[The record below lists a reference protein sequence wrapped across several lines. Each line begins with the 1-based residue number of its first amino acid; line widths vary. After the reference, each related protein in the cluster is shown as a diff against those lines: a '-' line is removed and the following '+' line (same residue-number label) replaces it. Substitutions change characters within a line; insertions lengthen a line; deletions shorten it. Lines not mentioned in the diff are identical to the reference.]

1 MIDHQ
6 NAILVLDDGTE
17 FHGKSFGVD
26 GASTGEVVFNT
37 AMTGYQEIITDP
49 SYDSQIIT
57 FTNPHIGNT
66 GINMQDTESK
76 KIYCSGIIIRDMPIL
91 SSSWRLTSSLEDY
104 LIKQGL
110 IAIFGIDTRKLTKIL
125 RTKGSQN
132 GCIIAGKSLE
142 TKKAKEYIK
151 KFPGLLGKDLAQKVS
166 TKEIYEWGSGSIII
180 DDKKPASVKK
190 KYHVIAYDFG
200 IKQNILRI
208 LYDLGCKVT
217 VVPAKLDAQE
227 VVKLQPDGIFLSNGP
242 GDPQACDYAIK
253 NIQKL
258 LECNIPMF
266 GICLGFQLL
275 ALASGAETI
284 KMKFGHH
291 GANHPVVDLKS
302 KKVFITSQ
310 NHGFAVDDQKIPKN
324 LETTHISLFDNSLQ
338 GLERNDT
345 PAFGFQGH
353 PEASPGPH
361 DINEIFIKFIQMM
374 KNKKQNAK
382 R

>member
-1 MIDHQ
+1 MTDHQ

-26 GASTGEVVFNT
+26 GSTVGEVVFNT

-66 GINMQDTESK
+66 GINMQDIESK
-76 KIYCSGIIIRDMPIL
+76 KIHCSGIIIRDMPIL

-132 GCIIAGKSLE
+132 GCIISGKSLE
-142 TKKAKEYIK
+142 TKKAKEHIK

-166 TKEIYEWGSGSIII
+166 TKKIYEWDSGSIII

-242 GDPQACDYAIK
+242 GDPQACGYAIK

-258 LECNIPMF
+258 LERNIPMF

-310 NHGFAVDDQKIPKN
+310 NHGFAVDDQKMPKN

-345 PAFGFQGH
+345 LAFGFQGH

-361 DINEIFIKFIQMM
+361 DINEIFTKFIQMM
-374 KNKKQNAK
+374 KNKTQNAK